1 MLTQQQ
7 IEITDFLLKYLE
19 SVGGKSSLDDY
30 PAMLQKQ
37 GFDDLEWH
45 SLIQDLI
52 QDFGLIKHIGNSDYW
67 IMLTPDGNRAAQ
79 IGIDNF
85 FKEIESDEQL
95 ERDYKLANIDGI
107 KKANK
112 NSKIAVII
120 AVIVPLLIAAIQI
133 YFDNSKNT
141 ISDRNDNSN
150 DRTEINHSQLP
161 LDGTD
166 TLLVEKIQYLLKHD
180 TIFLN
185 DIKNLIDKNE

>member
-30 PAMLQKQ
+30 PAMLRKQ

-45 SLIQDLI
+45 SLIQVLI
-52 QDFGLIKHIGNSDYW
+52 QDFGLIKNIGNSDYW

-85 FKEIESDEQL
+85 LKEIESDEQL

-133 YFDNSKNT
+133 YFDNGKNT
-141 ISDRNDNSN
+141 ISDRNDNGN
-150 DRTEINHSQLP
+150 DRTEIYHSQFP
-161 LDGTD
+161 LELTD

-185 DIKNLIDKNE
+185 DIKNLIDENE